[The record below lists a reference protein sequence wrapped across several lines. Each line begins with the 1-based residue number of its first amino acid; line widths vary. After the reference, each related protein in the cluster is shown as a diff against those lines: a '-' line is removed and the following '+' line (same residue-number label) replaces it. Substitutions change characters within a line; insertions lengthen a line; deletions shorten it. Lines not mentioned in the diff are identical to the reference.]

1 MAEDIQRSR
10 GRGQGYKFDRGGTN
24 TEFGPFIGRVK
35 NNVDSAR
42 LGRLQVY
49 IEQYG
54 GSDPEDESL
63 WRTVSYVPPFYGTV
77 SQSGTDDGT
86 GTYIGNPQSYGMW
99 FTPPDIN
106 TQVICFFVEGDPDQG
121 YYIGCVPEPGISHM
135 IPAVGASKKF
145 DLQNSEQKNY
155 FSKATQLP
163 VTEINNENEEISEAP
178 RYYDQAKPVHSVV
191 AGIMLQQGLINDT
204 QRGPITSNS
213 QRESPSRVY
222 GISTPG
228 RPVYQGGASEKDI
241 KQKIKEGAKS
251 EDFKVTGRR
260 GGHSIVMDD
269 GDLEGNDNLVRIRTS
284 KGHQITMS
292 DDGEFFF
299 IIHANGQTWVELGS
313 EGTIDMFSTNSVNVR
328 SQGQINL
335 HADKSINMFAAESI
349 NIKSKNVRITSSEK
363 IDLAATTKLT
373 MGSKGDLGIV
383 SDGAITLKS
392 TSVGGWDGG
401 QALSFRAGKIDL
413 NGGTG
418 PGAVASPAE
427 IADVEL
433 SDTKFVEGT
442 GWEVQEKTLTTI
454 VSRAPTHEP
463 FPYHNKG
470 VDVKVSLSEGSA
482 SSSTSAASTTG
493 TTPTTAT
500 NAVANSTATGTTGTA
515 GTTGTVGATNATPT
529 TGNAPVPAARGLGE
543 FQREFGTQ
551 TAQAPGQAT
560 YLAGNN
566 ISVANPPPNPTVD
579 YNDPQFQSQS
589 QLDAEIAA
597 EARLSAKRDA
607 FLASNPTIATN
618 SIANSSP
625 SEVPAAPPSAA
636 AVEKLNNFPV
646 TLPVSAAQIL
656 KQSPATSAIGA
667 LKIPQVT
674 SLMSS
679 AAAAVGQPFN
689 AISSSLGI
697 GKFGL
702 DPRQLES
709 QGYLKPGTLSRF
721 GLGVPG
727 VNLGNVT
734 QILASPTIWTGKNNI
749 PNLNTLLTNP
759 NIQNLI
765 QQDLMT
771 SGLQALQKKG
781 ILGKGET
788 AQQLGAMLQTAVR
801 FGPEAAAQWAIG
813 QASGKVIG
821 KINQLAKNAQQAIDK
836 ATGGLLGGRF
846 TGGIFSVVNLQVA
859 LAGVVN
865 TVNRAPVDSAL
876 KGVIGDPKVPTPD
889 YANPISIDIRAEQ
902 QEVRTE
908 AFNQAIAEGKSER
921 EAARIGAAVGN
932 EYGTRRLAELGSNA
946 GLTSPTAT
954 PTTGN
959 APVPAARGLG
969 EFQREFGTQTAQA
982 PGQATYL
989 AGNNISVANPPS
1001 NPPVN
1006 YNDPQFQSTA
1016 QLDAE
1021 IAAEARLSAKRDA
1034 FLASN
1039 PNVRS
1044 G

>member
-24 TEFGPFIGRVK
+24 TEFGPFIGEVK
-35 NNVDSAR
+35 NNVDSTR

-49 IEQYG
+49 IEEYG
-54 GSDPEDESL
+54 GSNPDDESL

-99 FTPPDIN
+99 FTPPDIG
-106 TQVICFFVEGDPDQG
+106 TQVICFFVGGDPDQG
-121 YYIGCVPEPGISHM
+121 YYIGCVPNPGISHM
-135 IPAVGASKKF
+135 IPAIGASKKF
-145 DLQNSEQKNY
+145 DLQNSEQKSY

-163 VTEINNENEEISEAP
+163 VTEINNDNEKISEAP
-178 RYYDQAKPVHSVV
+178 RYYDEQKPVHSVV
-191 AGIMLQQGLINDT
+191 AGVMLQQGLINDT

-241 KQKIKEGAKS
+241 KQKIQDGAKS
-251 EDFKVTGRR
+251 SDFKVTGRR

-269 GDLEGNDNLVRIRTS
+269 GDLEGKDNLVRIRTS

-292 DDGEFFF
+292 DDGEFFY

-328 SQGQINL
+328 SQGEINL
-335 HADKSINMFAAESI
+335 HADKNINMFAGESI
-349 NIKSKNVRITSSEK
+349 NIKSKNIRITSSEK
-363 IDLAATTKLT
+363 IDLAATTQLT
-373 MGSKGDLGIV
+373 MGSKSNLGLV
-383 SDGAITLKS
+383 SDGAIVMKS
-392 TSVGGWDGG
+392 ISGGWDCA
-401 QALSFRAGKIDL
+401 QSLSFKSGKIDL

-418 PGAVASPAE
+418 PGSVASPAE
-427 IADVEL
+427 LADVEL
-433 SDTKFVEGT
+433 ADTAFVEGT
-442 GWEVQEKTLTTI
+442 GWEVQERKLTTI
-454 VSRAPTHEP
+454 VGRAPTHEP
-463 FPYHNKG
+463 YPYHNKG
-470 VDVKVSLSEGSA
+470 VDVKVSLSEGSG
-482 SSSTSAASTTG
+482 SSTA
-493 TTPTTAT
+493 TTAT
-500 NAVANSTATGTTGTA
+500 TAAAPATSTTATVPAVPPATSAVAQL
-515 GTTGTVGATNATPT
+515 TN
-529 TGNAPVPAARGLGE
+529 L
-543 FQREFGTQ
+543 
-551 TAQAPGQAT
+551 
-560 YLAGNN
+560 
-566 ISVANPPPNPTVD
+566 
-579 YNDPQFQSQS
+579 
-589 QLDAEIAA
+589 
-597 EARLSAKRDA
+597 
-607 FLASNPTIATN
+607 
-618 SIANSSP
+618 
-625 SEVPAAPPSAA
+625 
-636 AVEKLNNFPV
+636 PV
-646 TLPVSAAQIL
+646 TTPVNAAQIL
-656 KQSPATSAIGA
+656 KQTPAIAAIGS

-679 AAAAVGQPFN
+679 AAASVGQAFN
-689 AISSSLGI
+689 VITPTLGI
-697 GKFGL
+697 GKFGF

-727 VNLGNVT
+727 VNLGNFT

-759 NIQNLI
+759 NVQNLI

-788 AQQLGAMLQTAVR
+788 AQQLGTLLQTAVR
-801 FGPEAAAQWAIG
+801 FGPETAAQWAIG

-836 ATGGLLGGRF
+836 ATGGLLGRF
-846 TGGIFSVVNLQVA
+846 GAGGIFSIVNLQVA
-859 LAGVVN
+859 AAGVVN

-876 KGVIGDPKVPTPD
+876 KGIIGDPKVPTPD
-889 YANPISIDIRAEQ
+889 YANPISIDISEEQ
-902 QEVRTE
+902 RVVRTD

-932 EYGTRRLAELGSNA
+932 EYGARRLAEFGSNT
-946 GLTSPTAT
+946 GLTS

-959 APVPAARGLG
+959 APVPAARGLA

-989 AGNNISVANPPS
+989 GGNNISVANPPP

-1006 YNDPQFQSTA
+1006 YNDPQFQSQA

-1021 IAAEARLSAKRDA
+1021 VAAEAKLAAKREA
-1034 FLASN
+1034 FFTSN
-1039 PNVRS
+1039 RNVKP

>member
-35 NNVDSAR
+35 NNVDAAR

-54 GSDPEDESL
+54 GENPDDESL
-63 WRTVSYVPPFYGTV
+63 WRTVNYVPPFYGTI
-77 SQSGTDDGT
+77 SQSGTKDGA

-99 FTPPDIN
+99 FTPPDID

-121 YYIGCVPEPGISHM
+121 YYMGCVPDPGISHM
-135 IPAVGASKKF
+135 IPAIGASKKF
-145 DLQNSEQKNY
+145 DLQNSEQKTY
-155 FSKATQLP
+155 YSKAKQLP
-163 VTEINNENEEISEAP
+163 VTEINNDNEKISEAP
-178 RYYDQAKPVHSVV
+178 RYYDEQKPVHSVV
-191 AGIMLQQGLINDT
+191 AGIMLQQGLIDDP

-222 GISTPG
+222 GVSTPG

-241 KQKIKEGAKS
+241 KQKIQDGAKS
-251 EDFKVTGRR
+251 SDFKVTGRR

-269 GDLEGNDNLVRIRTS
+269 GDLEGKDNLVRIRTS

-292 DDGEFFF
+292 DDGGFFF

-335 HADKSINMFAAESI
+335 HADKSINMFAGDSI

-373 MGSKGDLGIV
+373 MGSKGDLGLV

-392 TSVGGWDGG
+392 ASVGGWDGG

-418 PGAVASPAE
+418 PGAVAAPAE

-433 SDTKFVEGT
+433 ADTKFVEGT

-470 VDVKVSLSEGSA
+470 VDVKVSLSEGSS
-482 SSSTSAASTTG
+482 SSSTSAAG

-500 NAVANSTATGTTGTA
+500 T
-515 GTTGTVGATNATPT
+515 
-529 TGNAPVPAARGLGE
+529 
-543 FQREFGTQ
+543 
-551 TAQAPGQAT
+551 
-560 YLAGNN
+560 
-566 ISVANPPPNPTVD
+566 VANPPAPV
-579 YNDPQFQSQS
+579 
-589 QLDAEIAA
+589 
-597 EARLSAKRDA
+597 
-607 FLASNPTIATN
+607 AS
-618 SIANSSP
+618 
-625 SEVPAAPPSAA
+625 EPPSAA
-636 AVEKLNNFPV
+636 AVASLKNLPV
-646 TLPVSAAQIL
+646 TQPINLAQLL
-656 KQSPATSAIGA
+656 KQSPATSAIGI

-674 SLMSS
+674 GLMSS

-689 AISSSLGI
+689 AISASLGI
-697 GKFGL
+697 GKFGF
-702 DPRQLES
+702 DPKQLES
-709 QGYLKPGTLSRF
+709 QGYLKPGTLARF

-727 VNLGNVT
+727 VNLGNFT
-734 QILASPTIWTGKNNI
+734 KILASPTIWTGKNNI

-771 SGLQALQKKG
+771 SGLKALQKKG

-788 AQQLGAMLQTAVR
+788 AQQLGTMLQTAVR
-801 FGPEAAAQWAIG
+801 FGPDAAVQWAIG

-846 TGGIFSVVNLQVA
+846 TGGIFSIVNLQVA
-859 LAGVVN
+859 AAGVVN
-865 TVNRAPVDSAL
+865 TVNRRSVDSAL
-876 KGVIGDPKVPTPD
+876 QGVIGDPKVPTPE
-889 YANPISIDIRAEQ
+889 YGSISIDITEEQ
-902 QEVRTE
+902 RVVRTE

-932 EYGTRRLAELGSNA
+932 EYGARRLAELGSSTGITPPATSVAATNVA
-946 GLTSPTAT
+946 GTSGITA

-959 APVPAARGLG
+959 APVPAARGLA
-969 EFQREFGTQTAQA
+969 EFNQRFGPQTAQA

-989 AGNNISVANPPS
+989 GGNNISVANPPA
-1001 NPPVN
+1001 NPVVN
-1006 YNDPQFQSTA
+1006 YNDPQFQSQA

-1021 IAAEARLSAKRDA
+1021 VAAEAKLSAKRDA

-1039 PNVRS
+1039 RNVKP

>member
-1 MAEDIQRSR
+1 
-10 GRGQGYKFDRGGTN
+10 
-24 TEFGPFIGRVK
+24 
-35 NNVDSAR
+35 

-163 VTEINNENEEISEAP
+163 VTEINDENEEISEAP

-241 KQKIKEGAKS
+241 KQKIQEGAKS

-269 GDLEGNDNLVRIRTS
+269 GDLEGKDNLVRIRTS

-328 SQGQINL
+328 SQGEINL
-335 HADKSINMFAAESI
+335 HADKNINMFAGESI

-383 SDGAITLKS
+383 SDGALTLKS

-433 SDTKFVEGT
+433 ADTKFVEGT

-463 FPYHNKG
+463 YPYHNKG
-470 VDVKVSLSEGSA
+470 VDVKVSLSEGSG
-482 SSSTSAASTTG
+482 SGTTTTAATTGTTAAAG

-500 NAVANSTATGTTGTA
+500 NTVANS
-515 GTTGTVGATNATPT
+515 
-529 TGNAPVPAARGLGE
+529 
-543 FQREFGTQ
+543 
-551 TAQAPGQAT
+551 
-560 YLAGNN
+560 
-566 ISVANPPPNPTVD
+566 PP
-579 YNDPQFQSQS
+579 
-589 QLDAEIAA
+589 
-597 EARLSAKRDA
+597 SA
-607 FLASNPTIATN
+607 
-618 SIANSSP
+618 
-625 SEVPAAPPSAA
+625 VPAAPPSAA
-636 AVEKLNNFPV
+636 AVAKLNNLPV
-646 TLPVSAAQIL
+646 TQPVNVAQIL

-727 VNLGNVT
+727 VNLGNFT

-759 NIQNLI
+759 NVQNLI
-765 QQDLMT
+765 QQDLMS

-836 ATGGLLGGRF
+836 ATGGIFGG
-846 TGGIFSVVNLQVA
+846 GGIFSIVNLQVA

-889 YANPISIDIRAEQ
+889 YGNPISIDIRAEQ

-908 AFNQAIAEGKSER
+908 AFNKAIAEGKTER
-921 EAARIGAAVGN
+921 EAARIGAAAGN
-932 EYGTRRLAELGSNA
+932 DWGAAELAKFGTGTGTTSN
-946 GLTSPTAT
+946 TTTAT
-954 PTTGN
+954 GTTGRTN
-959 APVPAARGLG
+959 SLQ
-969 EFQREFGTQTAQA
+969 EFQQTFGTQTAQSA
-982 PGQATYL
+982 GQSTFLGTGSGLPVSAAGSNADAAL
-989 AGNNISVANPPS
+989 AQTRGTTNI
-1001 NPPVN
+1001 N
-1006 YNDPQFQSTA
+1006 YADSQFQSQA

-1021 IAAEARLSAKRDA
+1021 VAQEAKLAANKDVLGRLTR
-1034 FLASN
+1034 
-1039 PNVRS
+1039 
-1044 G
+1044 

>member
-1 MAEDIQRSR
+1 MAVDIQRSR

-35 NNVDSAR
+35 NNVDAAR

-54 GSDPEDESL
+54 GDNPEDESL
-63 WRTVSYVPPFYGTV
+63 WRTVNYVPPFYGTI
-77 SQSGTDDGT
+77 SQSGTKDGA

-121 YYIGCVPEPGISHM
+121 YYMGCVPDPGISHM
-135 IPAVGASKKF
+135 IPAIGASKKF
-145 DLQNSEQKNY
+145 DLQNSEQKTY
-155 FSKATQLP
+155 YSKAKQLP
-163 VTEINNENEEISEAP
+163 VTEINNDNEKISEAP
-178 RYYDQAKPVHSVV
+178 RYYDEQKPVHSVV
-191 AGIMLQQGLINDT
+191 AGIMLQQGLIDDP

-222 GISTPG
+222 GVSTPG

-241 KQKIKEGAKS
+241 KQKIQDGAKS
-251 EDFKVTGRR
+251 SDFKVTGRR

-269 GDLEGNDNLVRIRTS
+269 GDLEGKDNLVRIRTS

-292 DDGEFFF
+292 DDGGFFF

-335 HADKSINMFAAESI
+335 HADKSINMFAGDSI

-373 MGSKGDLGIV
+373 MGSKGDLGLV

-392 TSVGGWDGG
+392 ASVGGWDGG

-418 PGAVASPAE
+418 PGAVAAPAE

-433 SDTKFVEGT
+433 ADTKFVEGT

-470 VDVKVSLSEGSA
+470 VDVKVSLSEGSS
-482 SSSTSAASTTG
+482 SSSTSAAVPTG

-500 NAVANSTATGTTGTA
+500 NTVANSPAT
-515 GTTGTVGATNATPT
+515 
-529 TGNAPVPAARGLGE
+529 
-543 FQREFGTQ
+543 
-551 TAQAPGQAT
+551 
-560 YLAGNN
+560 
-566 ISVANPPPNPTVD
+566 VA
-579 YNDPQFQSQS
+579 S
-589 QLDAEIAA
+589 
-597 EARLSAKRDA
+597 
-607 FLASNPTIATN
+607 
-618 SIANSSP
+618 
-625 SEVPAAPPSAA
+625 APPSAA
-636 AVEKLNNFPV
+636 AVASLKNLPV
-646 TLPVSAAQIL
+646 TQPISVAQLL
-656 KQSPATSAIGA
+656 KQSPATSAIGI

-674 SLMSS
+674 GLMSS

-689 AISSSLGI
+689 AISASLGI
-697 GKFGL
+697 GKFGF
-702 DPRQLES
+702 DPKQLES
-709 QGYLKPGTLSRF
+709 QGYLKPGTLARF

-727 VNLGNVT
+727 VNLGNFT
-734 QILASPTIWTGKNNI
+734 KILASPTIWTGKNNI
-749 PNLNTLLTNP
+749 PSLNTLLTNP

-771 SGLQALQKKG
+771 SGLKALQKKG

-788 AQQLGAMLQTAVR
+788 AQQLGTMLQTAVR
-801 FGPEAAAQWAIG
+801 FGPDAAVQWAIG

-836 ATGGLLGGRF
+836 ATGGLLGSRF
-846 TGGIFSVVNLQVA
+846 TGGIFSIVNLQVA
-859 LAGVVN
+859 AAGVVN
-865 TVNRAPVDSAL
+865 TVNRRSVDSAL
-876 KGVIGDPKVPTPD
+876 QGVIGDPKVPTPE
-889 YANPISIDIRAEQ
+889 YGSISIDITEEQ
-902 QEVRTE
+902 RVVRTE

-932 EYGTRRLAELGSNA
+932 EYGARRLAELGSSTGITPPATSVAATNVA
-946 GLTSPTAT
+946 GTSGTTA

-959 APVPAARGLG
+959 APVPAARGLA
-969 EFQREFGTQTAQA
+969 EFNQRFGPQTAQA

-989 AGNNISVANPPS
+989 GGNNISVANPPA
-1001 NPPVN
+1001 NPVVN
-1006 YNDPQFQSTA
+1006 YNDPQFQSQA

-1021 IAAEARLSAKRDA
+1021 VAAEAKLSAKRDA

-1039 PNVRS
+1039 RNVKP

>member
-1 MAEDIQRSR
+1 
-10 GRGQGYKFDRGGTN
+10 
-24 TEFGPFIGRVK
+24 
-35 NNVDSAR
+35 
-42 LGRLQVY
+42 
-49 IEQYG
+49 
-54 GSDPEDESL
+54 
-63 WRTVSYVPPFYGTV
+63 
-77 SQSGTDDGT
+77 
-86 GTYIGNPQSYGMW
+86 
-99 FTPPDIN
+99 
-106 TQVICFFVEGDPDQG
+106 
-121 YYIGCVPEPGISHM
+121 
-135 IPAVGASKKF
+135 
-145 DLQNSEQKNY
+145 
-155 FSKATQLP
+155 
-163 VTEINNENEEISEAP
+163 
-178 RYYDQAKPVHSVV
+178 
-191 AGIMLQQGLINDT
+191 
-204 QRGPITSNS
+204 
-213 QRESPSRVY
+213 
-222 GISTPG
+222 
-228 RPVYQGGASEKDI
+228 
-241 KQKIKEGAKS
+241 
-251 EDFKVTGRR
+251 
-260 GGHSIVMDD
+260 
-269 GDLEGNDNLVRIRTS
+269 VRIRTS

-328 SQGQINL
+328 SQGEINL
-335 HADKSINMFAAESI
+335 HADKNINMFAGESI

-383 SDGAITLKS
+383 SDGALTLKS

-433 SDTKFVEGT
+433 ADTKFVEGT

-463 FPYHNKG
+463 YPYHNKG
-470 VDVKVSLSEGSA
+470 VDVKVSLSEGSG
-482 SSSTSAASTTG
+482 SGTTTTAATTGTTAAAG

-500 NAVANSTATGTTGTA
+500 NTVANS
-515 GTTGTVGATNATPT
+515 
-529 TGNAPVPAARGLGE
+529 
-543 FQREFGTQ
+543 
-551 TAQAPGQAT
+551 
-560 YLAGNN
+560 
-566 ISVANPPPNPTVD
+566 PP
-579 YNDPQFQSQS
+579 
-589 QLDAEIAA
+589 
-597 EARLSAKRDA
+597 SA
-607 FLASNPTIATN
+607 
-618 SIANSSP
+618 
-625 SEVPAAPPSAA
+625 VPAAPPSAA
-636 AVEKLNNFPV
+636 AVAKLNNLPV
-646 TLPVSAAQIL
+646 TQPVNVAQIL

-727 VNLGNVT
+727 VNLGNFT

-759 NIQNLI
+759 NVQNLI
-765 QQDLMT
+765 QQDLMS

-836 ATGGLLGGRF
+836 ATGGIFGG
-846 TGGIFSVVNLQVA
+846 GGIFSIVNLQVA

-889 YANPISIDIRAEQ
+889 YGNPISIDIRAEQ

-908 AFNQAIAEGKSER
+908 AFNKAIAEGKSER

-946 GLTSPTAT
+946 GLTSPTTGVAGTTGTTT

-969 EFQREFGTQTAQA
+969 EFQRDFGTQTAQA
-982 PGQATYL
+982 AGQATYL
-989 AGNNISVANPPS
+989 GGNNISVANPPA

-1016 QLDAE
+1016 QIDAE
-1021 IAAEARLSAKRDA
+1021 IAAEAKLAAKREA
-1034 FLASN
+1034 FFASN
-1039 PNVRS
+1039 PNAKS